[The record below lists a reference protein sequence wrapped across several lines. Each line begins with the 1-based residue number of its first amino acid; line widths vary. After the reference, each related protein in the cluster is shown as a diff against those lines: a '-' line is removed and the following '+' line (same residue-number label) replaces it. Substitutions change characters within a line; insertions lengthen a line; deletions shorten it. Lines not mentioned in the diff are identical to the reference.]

1 MAKLTLSEILDIPM
15 DQVVSAIVNFIKEH
29 FTRSRAGKAVIGL
42 SGGLDSSVTARLL
55 VEAVGTDRVVGVVM
69 PDTRVTPS
77 IDVEDAVGLSRSLGI
92 EYLVIPI
99 DTIIDSYSI
108 IPGFDVNEKL
118 PVGNLR
124 ARVRMSILYYI
135 ANKLNGMVIGT
146 GDRSEI
152 LLGYFTKYGDGGVDI
167 LPLACLYKTQ
177 VRELG
182 RYLGIPARILSKP
195 SSPRLWRDHLAE
207 EELGLRYE
215 VIDLVF
221 YSLIDKGLTID
232 EAVDAT
238 GIPREVFV
246 KVIELHRRN
255 RHKRRLPPVPSLP
268 WLVEP
273 IREI

>member
-1 MAKLTLSEILDIPM
+1 MAKLTLSEILNIPM
-15 DQVVSAIVNFIKEH
+15 DQAANTIMNFIKEH
-29 FTRSRAGKAVIGL
+29 FTRSRVSKAVIGL

-77 IDVEDAVGLSRSLGI
+77 IDVEDAVDLSRSLGI

-124 ARVRMSILYYI
+124 ARVRMSILYYL

-215 VIDLVF
+215 AIDLVF

-246 KVIELHRRN
+246 KVVELHRRN
-255 RHKRRLPPVPSLP
+255 RHKRQLPPVPSLP
-268 WLVEP
+268 WLAEP

>member
-15 DQVVSAIVNFIKEH
+15 DQAANTIVNFIKEH
-29 FTRSRAGKAVIGL
+29 FTRSRVSKAVIGL

-55 VEAVGTDRVVGVVM
+55 VDAVGADKVVGVVM

-77 IDVEDAVGLSRSLGI
+77 IDVEDAVDLSQSLGI

-108 IPGFDVNEKL
+108 IPGFNIHEKL

-124 ARVRMSILYYI
+124 ARIRMSILYYL

>member
-1 MAKLTLSEILDIPM
+1 MARLTLSEMLDIPM
-15 DQVVSAIVNFIKEH
+15 DQVANTIVNFIKEH
-29 FTRSRAGKAVIGL
+29 FTRSRVSKAVIGL

-55 VEAVGTDRVVGVVM
+55 VDAVGADKVVGVVM

-77 IDVEDAVGLSRSLGI
+77 IDVEDAVDLSRSLGI

-108 IPGFDVNEKL
+108 IPRFNVNEKL

-124 ARVRMSILYYI
+124 ARVRMSILYYL

-207 EELGLRYE
+207 EELGLKYE

-238 GIPREVFV
+238 GIPREVFL

>member
-1 MAKLTLSEILDIPM
+1 MAKLTLSEMLDIPM
-15 DQVVSAIVNFIKEH
+15 DQAVSTIVNFIREH
-29 FTRSRAGKAVIGL
+29 FTRSRVSKAVIGL

-55 VEAVGTDRVVGVVM
+55 VKAVGTDRVVGVVM

-77 IDVEDAVGLSRSLGI
+77 IDVEDAVDLSRSLGI

-246 KVIELHRRN
+246 KVVELHRRN

>member
-1 MAKLTLSEILDIPM
+1 MAKLTLSEMLDIPM
-15 DQVVSAIVNFIKEH
+15 DQAVSTIVNFIREH
-29 FTRSRAGKAVIGL
+29 FTRSRVSKAVIGL

-77 IDVEDAVGLSRSLGI
+77 IDVEDAVDLSRSLGI

-124 ARVRMSILYYI
+124 ARVRMSILYYL
-135 ANKLNGMVIGT
+135 ANKLDGMVIGT

-238 GIPREVFV
+238 GIPREVFL